1 MNEAEPGWASD
12 DGLLAGIPMV
22 TFTPSSSPLEIS
34 GWEFP
39 GAEVLF
45 WSVADVACRVLSEE
59 ESDAVLPD
67 AVVIMPPDDP
77 GNAAG
82 K

>member
-1 MNEAEPGWASD
+1 MNEAEPGWESN
-12 DGLLAGIPMV
+12 DGLLAGVPISSGEVHGVFV
-22 TFTPSSSPLEIS
+22 TIS
-34 GWEFP
+34 GWDFP

-45 WSVADVACRVLSEE
+45 WSVGDVACRVLSAED
-59 ESDAVLPD
+59 SDAVLPD
-67 AVVIMPPDDP
+67 AVVSMPPDDP